1 MFFLFWWYHR
11 ASWPLRLIALAVL
24 FIVFVATIVRV
35 HKAVHATQERN
46 SSVHTRRNSR

>member
-1 MFFLFWWYHR
+1 MFFLFWWYRR
-11 ASWPLRLIALAVL
+11 ASWPVRILALVVL

-35 HKAVHATQERN
+35 HNAINAIQERN